1 MEKAGYVYIMTN
13 PKNTVLYTG
22 ATSGIANR
30 VCEHRLKIHPES
42 FTARYNCV
50 KLVYY
55 QRFDTI
61 KDAILEEKRIKG
73 GSRQQKENLIN
84 AMNPAWK
91 DLFPQVQRLCV
102 G

>member
-1 MEKAGYVYIMTN
+1 MNKGGYVYIMTN
-13 PKNTVLYTG
+13 PKNSVLYTG
-22 ATSGIANR
+22 VTSGIANR

-61 KDAILEEKRIKG
+61 EEAILEEKRIKAG
-73 GSRQQKENLIN
+73 PRRQKEALIN
-84 AMNPAWK
+84 AINPEWQ
-91 DLFPQVQRLCV
+91 DLFKKVQYLGV

>member
-1 MEKAGYVYIMTN
+1 MYIMTN
-13 PKNTVLYTG
+13 PKNSVLYTG
-22 ATSGIANR
+22 VTSGIANR

-61 KDAILEEKRIKG
+61 EEAILEEKRIKAG
-73 GSRQQKENLIN
+73 PRRQKEALIN
-84 AMNPAWK
+84 AINPEWQ
-91 DLFPQVQRLCV
+91 DLFKKIQHLGV

>member
-1 MEKAGYVYIMTN
+1 MNKGGYVYIMTN
-13 PKNTVLYTG
+13 PRHTVLYTG
-22 ATSGIANR
+22 VTSGIANR
-30 VCEHRLKIHPES
+30 VCEHRLKIYPKS

-55 QRFDTI
+55 RKFSTI
-61 KDAILEEKRIKG
+61 MEAIIEEKRIKG

-84 AMNPAWK
+84 EMNPVWQ
-91 DLFPQVQRLCV
+91 DLFRKVQRLGV

>member
-1 MEKAGYVYIMTN
+1 MTN

-22 ATSGIANR
+22 VTSGIANR

-50 KLVYY
+50 KLIYY
-55 QRFDTI
+55 QMFNTI
-61 KDAILEEKRIKG
+61 EEAILEEKRIKG
-73 GSRQQKENLIN
+73 GSRQKKEDLIN
-84 AMNPAWK
+84 AVNPEWQ
-91 DLFPQVQRLCV
+91 DLFEQVQLLCV